1 MNNIIEEATEEHK
14 ELWVVYQDMKKA
26 FDSVSM
32 VALRKAFERLRFS
45 TKLTDFIIHLYE
57 RRRFSIITEYG
68 NTEFFEAGDGIDQGE
83 VLSPLVW
90 RIFYDPLLCKVQ
102 DAKLGYKMQIKSQK
116 IEKDKLHIGVLA
128 YADDTT

>member
-1 MNNIIEEATEEHK
+1 MNNIIEEATEERK

-68 NTEFFEAGDGIDQGE
+68 NTEFFEAEDGIDQGE

-90 RIFYDPLLCKVQ
+90 RIFYNPLLCKVQ

-128 YADDTT
+128 YADDTI